1 MNAVRRAASNADRSV
16 AANSTLGIIV
26 QNVDETCVVRPAEAL
41 DLEKLEA
48 FLRRELGSACPAP
61 GPSSGDSVLFH
72 LTQFPGGHSNL
83 TYLAR
88 LGDAELVI
96 RRAPLGPLPPRA
108 HDMAR
113 EYRWLQA
120 IHPHFPLAPK
130 PLFLCEDLSVIGSVF
145 YGMERR
151 RGFVIRPHEAAALDR
166 NDEKRRRVSLALV
179 DTLAALHRIEIAAD
193 ERLTAL
199 GKPGGFVARQV
210 RGWSERWEKAR
221 TSPIPEMDALPG
233 WLAAHLPPEPAR
245 HTVVHGD
252 FKLDNVMLDTADPA
266 RSVAVLDWEMA
277 ALGDPLVDLGILLT
291 YWPPTFPQDQP
302 GWHTTTGDR
311 RGWLT
316 RDEIVAR
323 YADGSGR
330 DLRAV
335 HFYETF
341 AFFKVAV
348 VIQQIFVRY
357 LRGQTSDPRF
367 ADLGDRV
374 QALARQAADR
384 AAS

>member
-1 MNAVRRAASNADRSV
+1 
-16 AANSTLGIIV
+16 V
-26 QNVDETCVVRPAEAL
+26 QNVEDETCGVRPAEAL
-41 DLEKLEA
+41 DLEALGA
-48 FLRRELGSACPAP
+48 FLRRQLEAAHPDRALSNGTAP
-61 GPSSGDSVLFH
+61 LH
-72 LTQFPGGHSNL
+72 LAQFPGGHSNL

-88 LGDAELVI
+88 LGDLELVI

-120 IHPHFPLAPK
+120 IHTHFPLAPR
-130 PLFLCEDLSVIGSVF
+130 PLFLCEDLSVVGSVF

-151 RGFVIRPHEAAALDR
+151 RGFVVRPHEAAALGE
-166 NDEKRRRVSLALV
+166 NDDRRRVSVALV
-179 DTLAALHRIEIAAD
+179 DTLATLHRIEIATD
-193 ERLTAL
+193 ERLSVL

-210 RGWSERWEKAR
+210 RGWSDRWEQAKTAAVA
-221 TSPIPEMDALPG
+221 EMDALPT
-233 WLAAHLPPEPAR
+233 WLAAHLPPEPSQPA
-245 HTVVHGD
+245 VVHGD

-266 RSVAVLDWEMA
+266 RIVAVLDWEMS

-311 RGWLT
+311 RGWST
-316 RDEIVAR
+316 RDEIVER
-323 YADGSGR
+323 YADRSGR
-330 DLRAV
+330 DLRAI
-335 HFYETF
+335 HFYETL

-357 LRGQTSDPRF
+357 LRGQTNDPRF

-374 QALARQAADR
+374 RVLARQAA
-384 AAS
+384 ACASS